1 MTLDLGFGNPLVFK
15 PSEFAGIAV
24 LHLPSNP
31 TQADLL
37 LVCCVLSAL
46 EARGDIA
53 GKLWSVHRGFNSVSF
68 NPDRHDDG

>member
-37 LVCCVLSAL
+37 LVCRALLSAL
-46 EARGDIA
+46 ERGDIA
-53 GKLWSVHRGFNSVSF
+53 GKLWSVHRGFIREF
-68 NPDRHDDG
+68 QPGRHDDG